1 MDPVTARHVH
11 SRVARAARVYSVKGP
26 IRFSGLFREIRIIR
40 GNSNRIATASVSFLI
55 RKSTTGIISFSA
67 AEIGMN
73 GRALSST
80 Q

>member
-1 MDPVTARHVH
+1 MNPVAARHAH

-40 GNSNRIATASVSFLI
+40 CNSNRIDAVSVSFLI
-55 RKSTTGIISFSA
+55 RKSTAGIISFSA
-67 AEIGMN
+67 AETGMN

>member
-1 MDPVTARHVH
+1 MDPVTARPAH
-11 SRVARAARVYSVKGP
+11 SLVTRGARVYSVKGP
-26 IRFSGLFREIRIIR
+26 IRTSRLFRGIRIIR
-40 GNSNRIATASVSFLI
+40 SNSNRIEAVSTSFLI
-55 RKSTTGIISFSA
+55 QKSTAGIISFSA